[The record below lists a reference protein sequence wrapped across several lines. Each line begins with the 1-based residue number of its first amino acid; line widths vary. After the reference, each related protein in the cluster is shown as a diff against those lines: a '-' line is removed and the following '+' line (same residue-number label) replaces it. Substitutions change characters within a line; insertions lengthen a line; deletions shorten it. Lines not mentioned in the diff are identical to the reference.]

1 MTTVH
6 LPRLAVVEVTAHRPG
21 QPVYH
26 AKVQTLL
33 QRIVSEGTRAGWQVT
48 RHAAADVST
57 SELLSGTD
65 DVDAV
70 VIAGGEDIHPSFYG
84 EPTGYEGES
93 DHYVQADE
101 GQIALVRRAVDRGTP
116 LLGICRGMQI
126 INVALGGTLAQHI
139 DDDGLHK
146 NWGVPID
153 QIISSH
159 HVDIDADSGLA
170 LSLGDTRIVV
180 RSAHHQGVAGLGAGL
195 RRAASAPDGLLEA
208 FEHVTAPITGVQ
220 WHPEAPGAPAEQ
232 LPQLLA
238 HLTRQLS
245 GLSQAA

>member
-1 MTTVH
+1 MNTAH
-6 LPRLAVVEVTAHRPG
+6 LPRLAVVEVTAYRPG

-33 QRIVSEGTRAGWQVT
+33 QRIVSEGARAGWHVT
-48 RHAAADVST
+48 RHAAGDVST

-84 EPTGYEGES
+84 ELTGYEGES
-93 DHYVQADE
+93 DHYVHADE
-101 GQIALVRRAVDRGTP
+101 GQIALVRRAVDRATP

-126 INVALGGTLAQHI
+126 INVALGGTLTQHI
-139 DDDGLHK
+139 DDEGLHK

-159 HVDIDADSGLA
+159 HVEIDADSGLA
-170 LSLGDTRIVV
+170 LSLGDTPIVV

-195 RRAASAPDGLLEA
+195 RRAGSAPDGLLEA
-208 FEHVTAPITGVQ
+208 LEHMAAPVTGVQ
-220 WHPEAPGAPAEQ
+220 WHPEASGAPAEQ

-245 GLSQAA
+245 RLSQAA